1 MDTQTED
8 SSAPHRF
15 GPGLGPIVLGAAG
28 GSLLTL
34 ALIVGA
40 THLQDRASAAN
51 PPAPGQAPVASAPAS
66 PAQAPPAGAIAA
78 IYQKARPAVVEIDV
92 RSARGSGLGT
102 GVVISN
108 DGEILTNAHVVSGAR
123 TVQVKLSDGSTLPGQ
138 VLGVQQ
144 DDDLAIVKAQIPA
157 QKLSVIK
164 MGDSTKLQVGEQVV
178 AIGNPFGL
186 EGSVTQGI
194 VSGLRRDNGND
205 GGPADAIQIDAAINP
220 GNSGGPLL
228 DMNGNLIGINE
239 ALENPTGENVFIGV
253 GFAIPINTA
262 KADLAQ
268 LQASGSGSSTARGSQ
283 GQPPAVNA
291 RPSSPLPRNG
301 SGRTQ

>member
-8 SSAPHRF
+8 SPAPRRF
-15 GPGLGPIVLGAAG
+15 RPGLGPIVLGAAG
-28 GSLLTL
+28 GSLLTV

-40 THLQDRASAAN
+40 MQIQDRATAAD
-51 PPAPGQAPVASAPAS
+51 PSPQAPAASAPAAA
-66 PAQAPPAGAIAA
+66 PQAPAAGAIAA

-92 RSARGSGLGT
+92 RGARGSGLGT

-123 TVQVKLSDGSTLPGQ
+123 SVQVKLADGSMLPGQ

-157 QKLSVIK
+157 QELSVVK
-164 MGDSTKLQVGEQVV
+164 LGDSSKLQVGEQVV

-205 GGPADAIQIDAAINP
+205 GGPSDAIQIDAAINP

-268 LQASGSGSSTARGSQ
+268 LRAGSSSSSSSSARGSQ
-283 GQPPAVNA
+283 GQPPPINA

>member
-1 MDTQTED
+1 
-8 SSAPHRF
+8 
-15 GPGLGPIVLGAAG
+15 V
-28 GSLLTL
+28 

-40 THLQDRASAAN
+40 MQIQDRATAAD
-51 PPAPGQAPVASAPAS
+51 PSPQAPAASAPAAA
-66 PAQAPPAGAIAA
+66 PQAPAAGAIAA

-92 RSARGSGLGT
+92 RGARGSGLGT

-123 TVQVKLSDGSTLPGQ
+123 SVQVKLADGSTLPGQ

-157 QKLSVIK
+157 QELSVVK
-164 MGDSTKLQVGEQVV
+164 LGDSSKLQVGEQVV

-205 GGPADAIQIDAAINP
+205 GGPSDAIQIDAAINP

-268 LQASGSGSSTARGSQ
+268 LRAGSSSSSSSSARGSQ
-283 GQPPAVNA
+283 GQPPPINA